1 MWEYNNELYHFG
13 VLGMKWGVR
22 RGSSGSYR
30 GNPKYG
36 KKLSD
41 SEKKSLASEIKKSYD
56 NGLRPYEMSD
66 SKIGKK
72 LSSSKEF
79 NKYRYK
85 AADSWKKFRDAE
97 DKLEGPNYDGEE
109 RVLRKIHKDPSFKK
123 KVDDFKNKGGIS
135 KEIKKGT
142 RKYDDALI
150 DGISDLEYSHPLYK
164 EYEKNKKEVDSLR
177 KKAYQSS
184 ELFSK
189 KLLGKYG
196 NELVNTSS
204 SNPSWI
210 NSYSKNKTVSNILS
224 EVSANKIMQENIDY
238 EKSR

>member
-66 SKIGKK
+66 SEIGKK

-85 AADSWKKFRDAE
+85 VADSWKKFRDAIF
-97 DKLEGPNYDGEE
+97 KLTN
-109 RVLRKIHKDPSFKK
+109 L
-123 KVDDFKNKGGIS
+123 NK
-135 KEIKKGT
+135 
-142 RKYDDALI
+142 
-150 DGISDLEYSHPLYK
+150 
-164 EYEKNKKEVDSLR
+164 
-177 KKAYQSS
+177 
-184 ELFSK
+184 
-189 KLLGKYG
+189 
-196 NELVNTSS
+196 
-204 SNPSWI
+204 
-210 NSYSKNKTVSNILS
+210 
-224 EVSANKIMQENIDY
+224 
-238 EKSR
+238 